1 MRRGGVLILL
11 ISLILIVGALAM
23 FLVFQPDL
31 LGTGG
36 NAGGDAQI
44 TPLPTE
50 EREVEVVQARIDIP
64 ASTVLT
70 DTQSFLRIVTVRES
84 EFNPETNFSNFSEI
98 EGQLTTRTIRANQLI
113 TRDMLTAPGLSQQ
126 LPPAEGDRPRDKAYP
141 LIVNNLSGVADQI
154 KPGDFV
160 DVVATFS
167 VFRRQSYPTGQEVR
181 TVNEVDE
188 LFLVRELKDDLVY
201 NVTKTVVQRAQVLRV
216 IPNQPVVTEGQEGE
230 EVPAPTPES
239 SSLPQVDDQGRP
251 LDPAT
256 GLPASTITQGAWTL
270 ILAINDQEVEIVEF
284 ALASDARIVLVLRGA
299 GDTVYE
305 PTIGVTLDLLVSEF
319 GLPLPRSLPPRVL
332 SEEEVFI
339 PEPTLTPAPTRVP

>member
-23 FLVFQPDL
+23 FLIFQDNSIFRN
-31 LGTGG
+31 GTS
-36 NAGGDAQI
+36 GDAQT
-44 TPLPTE
+44 TPLPTQ
-50 EREVEVVQARIDIP
+50 EREVEIIQARIDIP
-64 ASTVLT
+64 ASTVIT
-70 DTQSFLRIVTVRES
+70 DTESLLRKVTVRES
-84 EFNPETNFSNFSEI
+84 EFNPETNFSSVSEV
-98 EGQLTTRTIRANQLI
+98 EGQLTTRTIRANQPI

-167 VFRRQSYPTGQEVR
+167 IFRRQSYPTGQEVR

-188 LFLVRELKDDLVY
+188 LFLVRELRDDLVY

-216 IPNQPVVTEGQEGE
+216 IPSQPIVTEGSEGE
-230 EVPAPTPES
+230 NAPPPTPES
-239 SSLPQVDDQGRP
+239 SSLPQVDDQGQP
-251 LDPAT
+251 LDPST
-256 GLPASTITQGAWTL
+256 GQPGNVVTQGVWTL
-270 ILAINDQEVEIVEF
+270 ILAINDQEIEIVEF

-319 GLPLPRSLPPRVL
+319 GMPLPRSLPPRVL
-332 SEEEVFI
+332 SEDEVFN